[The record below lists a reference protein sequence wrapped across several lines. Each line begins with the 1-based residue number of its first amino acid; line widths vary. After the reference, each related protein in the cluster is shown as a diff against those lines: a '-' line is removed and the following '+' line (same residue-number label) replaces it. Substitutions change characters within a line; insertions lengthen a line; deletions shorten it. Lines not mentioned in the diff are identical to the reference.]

1 MATTQS
7 LPAPAA
13 AASGA
18 AAGTAILERA
28 PEAAASSGSISSSE
42 QGLVAVAPEAP
53 AGSVLALTPLV
64 AQLPVELEVSV
75 PVRDFRV
82 RNLLALEPGKVI
94 ASQWGNGEDL
104 PLSAGPIQ
112 LAWAEFEVI
121 DSELAVRVTRLA

>member
-7 LPAPAA
+7 LPVPAG

-18 AAGTAILERA
+18 AAGTATLERA
-28 PEAAASSGSISSSE
+28 PETAENRGGQ